1 MARDISRFRIPH
13 RNQPDFE
20 EYVEDHYLPP
30 EVASYL
36 EMSRRRPY
44 LMRGLLAGAL
54 IALAGVW
61 IILEGRQRR
70 RTQGM
75 ELGEAKPSLTPAS
88 GNYRPEAM

>member
-13 RNQPDFE
+13 RNQPEFKDLD
-20 EYVEDHYLPP
+20 EYAESHYLPP

-44 LMRGLLAGAL
+44 LMRGILAGAL

-61 IILEGRQRR
+61 IILEARQHR
-70 RTQGM
+70 RTQSSR
-75 ELGEAKPSLTPAS
+75 LTDALPSAV
-88 GNYRPEAM
+88 